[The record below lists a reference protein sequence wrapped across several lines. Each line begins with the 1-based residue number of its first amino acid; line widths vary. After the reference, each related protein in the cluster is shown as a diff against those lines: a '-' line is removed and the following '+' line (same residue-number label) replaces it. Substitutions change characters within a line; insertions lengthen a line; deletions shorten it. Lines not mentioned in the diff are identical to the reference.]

1 MSFATFWIEDTF
13 TSIASLPGFTAGP
26 ALDWD
31 ELAEINRLSHAE
43 VMERRMN
50 GHRPY
55 VARMYGQ
62 PVGYGWLATSKVS
75 IGELDINVELPVLA
89 TSLIRLIFKFYAGFS
104 IRESSFYSQRG
115 SSERFFG
122 KHTDHK

>member
-1 MSFATFWIEDTF
+1 MSNRDIKRKML
-13 TSIASLPGFTAGP
+13 SSLWNIMAG
-26 ALDWD
+26 D
-31 ELAEINRLSHAE
+31 S
-43 VMERRMN
+43 
-50 GHRPY
+50 
-55 VARMYGQ
+55 
-62 PVGYGWLATSKVS
+62 
-75 IGELDINVELPVLA
+75 PVLA